1 MGTHQS
7 AGTYSACAR
16 GSNLQSSLVMP
27 LSLMKDAIGD
37 NKVILSLLGIV
48 AAFLVGVTLLE
59 LRTVLVPFS
68 VAVLLSIMFQPLVV
82 FFKKKKIPT
91 YLTLTAVLLS
101 LALALGLIGLVVYQ
115 SARSLTNSI
124 DHYES
129 RIDEIVEEAEGAAA
143 RFAGPLG
150 VELEDLEASQVID
163 VSFFSTLVTTGLGS
177 FFSFLANA
185 FMVLLFML
193 FILAG
198 SGEFTAKVKQAYPP
212 EIAARVDHITQNITR
227 GVRRYL
233 VAKTFVSG
241 LTGVLVGLVL
251 WILGVDFPV
260 FWGFVTF
267 VLNYIPNIGSIAAVI
282 LAFLSAALQFHTLTI
297 PLTALA
303 AMVVIQMIV
312 GNWVDPWVMS
322 ANLDLSPLL
331 VIVSLIFWG
340 WLWGIAGAVLAVPL
354 TATIKII
361 FENVSGLRPLAVIM
375 GAAPK
380 PTLEA

>member
-1 MGTHQS
+1 
-7 AGTYSACAR
+7 
-16 GSNLQSSLVMP
+16 MP

-37 NKVILSLLGIV
+37 NRVILMLLGII
-48 AAFLVGVTLLE
+48 AAFLLGVTLLE
-59 LRTVLVPFS
+59 LRSVLVPFS
-68 VAVLLSIMFQPLVV
+68 IALLLSIMFQPLVV
-82 FFKKKKIPT
+82 FFKKKRIPT
-91 YLTLTAVLLS
+91 YLTLTVVLLS

-129 RIDEIVEEAEGAAA
+129 RIEEIVDQAESAAA

-150 VELEDLEASQVID
+150 IDTDDLSASQVID
-163 VSFFSTLVTTGLGS
+163 VSFFSGILSSGLGS
-177 FFSFLANA
+177 FFTFLANA

-198 SGEFTAKVKQAYPP
+198 SGEFAAKVKQAYPS
-212 EIAARVDHITQNITR
+212 EIAERVQHVSHNITR

-241 LTGVLVGLVL
+241 LTGVLVGLTL

-260 FWGFVTF
+260 FWGFITF
-267 VLNYIPNIGSIAAVI
+267 VLNFIPNIGSIAAVI
-282 LAFLSAALQFHTLTI
+282 LAFLSAVLQFHTLTT
-297 PLTALA
+297 PLVALA
-303 AMVVIQMIV
+303 CMAVIQMIV
-312 GNWVDPWVMS
+312 GNWVDPWVMAS
-322 ANLDLSPLL
+322 NLDLSPLL
-331 VIVSLIFWG
+331 VIVSLIFWS

-354 TATIKII
+354 TATIKIM
-361 FENVSGLRPLAVIM
+361 FENVSGMRPLAVIM

-380 PTLEA
+380 PPTPAAEA